1 MSDDRRS
8 NRHDRRRSRSPD
20 DSRHN
25 YHDDRESGDLFFV
38 TIVIDVITD
47 LDAFTSDQKR
57 CNPFRK
63 PHDRRKKIKRR

>member
-20 DSRHN
+20 DTRHN
-25 YHDDRESGDLFFV
+25 YHDDRESGDMFFV
-38 TIVIDVITD
+38 TILIDVITD
-47 LDAFTSDQKR
+47 LDEFTSDQKR
-57 CNPFRK
+57 RNPFGK